1 MHISCGPRVNS
12 SSSSYDTSMSQ
23 PPRVRR
29 VAKGSQWAWSIPRLS
44 KLEILRKLPFAPV
57 TSPLFQIS
65 DFCPTD
71 DNFLY
76 GSNQSCWCLSFGF
89 CFWFCFWLWLS
100 SGFPLAHRWFPVSS
114 CCSSLPTTRGRSFL
128 SHHMTALGLSRKSRL
143 FSKTSSISEEA
154 PTGCRSVWRA
164 ERHHHSQ

>member
-1 MHISCGPRVNS
+1 MLKV
-12 SSSSYDTSMSQ
+12 
-23 PPRVRR
+23 
-29 VAKGSQWAWSIPRLS
+29 LS
-44 KLEILRKLPFAPV
+44 GRGLSLEILRKLPFAPV

-71 DNFLY
+71 GNFLY

-100 SGFPLAHRWFPVSS
+100 SGFPLAHCWFPVSS

-154 PTGCRSVWRA
+154 PTGCRSVRRA
-164 ERHHHSQ
+164 ERHHHSHSRQCWRVEGGQPVVASLTHTHRKWNIGQT